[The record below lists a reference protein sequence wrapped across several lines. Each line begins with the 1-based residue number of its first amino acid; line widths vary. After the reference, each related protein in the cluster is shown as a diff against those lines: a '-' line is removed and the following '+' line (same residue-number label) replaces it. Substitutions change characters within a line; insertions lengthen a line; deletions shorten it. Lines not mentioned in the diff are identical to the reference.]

1 MKSLNLKAY
10 RFGILEKFIAFIL
23 IYVICSVPIQRFAQA
38 VDGAGRFPT
47 ILLIFCCIL
56 ILGKIKNDI
65 FSKPLSI
72 YLILAIYMLFNVL
85 AKGTYMPTFIYFK
98 MIFDSVFFM
107 WLVAYLSQ
115 VNFDKTI
122 WILFIGFYL
131 YTLLCF
137 FNGSMSAGERLGGA
151 INANTIGL
159 NAFFTIAFALILYV
173 RKEIKLFLLV
183 VLLILPFFVAIQTGS
198 RMTLGASLFIIA
210 GTFIVSRDKK
220 NILSLIGGIFI
231 LGVIAV
237 ITYYIL
243 EHTLVGERLTGTST
257 QVEGGQLET
266 GTILDLF
273 GDRGFQYYVS
283 WPYFLDNLITG
294 IGLRHWAE
302 DGPTGYVC
310 HSEYLTMY
318 LENGLIGIA
327 LYVAFYYQIIK
338 RLLQRKAATAGTDK
352 NIFKYLLLVF
362 IAMLFINSVLWS
374 FDALGFFAIYALS
387 YTTASKTTRTI
398 ATKKPLPNYDM
409 AKTKY
414 PL

>member
-1 MKSLNLKAY
+1 MS
-10 RFGILEKFIAFIL
+10 
-23 IYVICSVPIQRFAQA
+23 
-38 VDGAGRFPT
+38 
-47 ILLIFCCIL
+47 
-56 ILGKIKNDI
+56 
-65 FSKPLSI
+65 
-72 YLILAIYMLFNVL
+72 
-85 AKGTYMPTFIYFK
+85 TFIYFK

-107 WLVAYLSQ
+107 WLVVYLSQ

-137 FNGSMSAGERLGGA
+137 FNESMSASERLGGV

-159 NAFFTIAFALILYV
+159 NAFFATAFALFLYV
-173 RKEIKLFLLV
+173 RKKIKLLSLV
-183 VLLILPFFVAIQTGS
+183 ILLILPFFVAIQTGS

-220 NILSLIGGIFI
+220 NILSLIAGIFI
-231 LGVIAV
+231 LVVIAI

-243 EHTLVGERLTGTST
+243 EHTLVGERLAGTST

-283 WPYFLDNLITG
+283 WPYFLDNLVTG

-327 LYVAFYYQIIK
+327 LYAAFYYQIIK

-352 NIFKYLLLVF
+352 NIFKYLLLTF
-362 IAMLFINSVLWS
+362 IALLFINSVLWS
-374 FDALGFFAIYALS
+374 FDALGFFAVYALS
-387 YTTASKTTRTI
+387 YTTAYKATRTI
-398 ATKKPLPNYDM
+398 VAKKPLPKYDM

>member
-1 MKSLNLKAY
+1 
-10 RFGILEKFIAFIL
+10 
-23 IYVICSVPIQRFAQA
+23 
-38 VDGAGRFPT
+38 
-47 ILLIFCCIL
+47 
-56 ILGKIKNDI
+56 
-65 FSKPLSI
+65 
-72 YLILAIYMLFNVL
+72 
-85 AKGTYMPTFIYFK
+85 MPTFIYFK
-98 MIFDSVFFM
+98 IIFDSVFFM
-107 WLVAYLSQ
+107 WLVVYLSQ
-115 VNFDKTI
+115 INFDKTI

-159 NAFFTIAFALILYV
+159 NAFFATAFALFLYV
-173 RKEIKLFLLV
+173 RKKIKLLSLV
-183 VLLILPFFVAIQTGS
+183 VLLILPFYVAILTGS

-231 LGVIAV
+231 LGVIAI

-243 EHTLVGERLTGTST
+243 EHTLVGERLAGTTT
-257 QVEGGQLET
+257 QMEESDLAT

-273 GDRGFQYYVS
+273 GDRGIQYYVS

-294 IGLRHWAE
+294 IGLRHWVE

-318 LENGLIGIA
+318 LENGLIGIT
-327 LYVAFYYQIIK
+327 LYAAFYYQIIK
-338 RLLQRKAATAGTDK
+338 RLLQRKATTAGTEK
-352 NIFKYLLLVF
+352 NIFKYLLLAF

-374 FDALGFFAIYALS
+374 FDALGFFAVYALS
-387 YTTASKTTRTI
+387 YTTAYKAPRAI
-398 ATKKPLPNYDM
+398 ATQKPLPKYDM
-409 AKTKY
+409 SKTKY
-414 PL
+414 LL

>member
-47 ILLIFCCIL
+47 ILLIFCCFL

-85 AKGTYMPTFIYFK
+85 AKGAYMPAFIYFK
-98 MIFDSVFFM
+98 IIFDSVFFM
-107 WLVAYLSQ
+107 WLVVYLSQ
-115 VNFDKTI
+115 INFDKTL

-131 YTLLCF
+131 YTLLCLL
-137 FNGSMSAGERLGGA
+137 NGTMSASERLGGA

-159 NAFFTIAFALILYV
+159 NAFFAMLTALFLYI
-173 RKEIKLFLLV
+173 RKKIKLLSLV
-183 VLLILPFFVAIQTGS
+183 VLLILPFYVAILTGS

-231 LGVIAV
+231 LGVIAI

-243 EHTLVGERLTGTST
+243 EHTLVGERLAGTTT
-257 QVEGGQLET
+257 QMEESDLAT

-273 GDRGFQYYVS
+273 GDRGIQYYVS

-294 IGLRHWAE
+294 IGLRHWVE

-327 LYVAFYYQIIK
+327 LYATFYFQIIK
-338 RLLQRKAATAGTDK
+338 RLLQRKAIATTKDK
-352 NIFKYLLLVF
+352 SIFKYLLLAF

-374 FDALGFFAIYALS
+374 FDSLGFFSIYALS
-387 YTTASKTTRTI
+387 YTTAYKAPRAI
-398 ATKKPLPNYDM
+398 ATQKPLPKYDM
-409 AKTKY
+409 SKTKY
-414 PL
+414 LL

>member
-1 MKSLNLKAY
+1 MKNLNLKAY

-23 IYVICSVPIQRFAQA
+23 IYVICSVPIQRFAQT

-47 ILLIFCCIL
+47 ILLIFCCFL

-85 AKGTYMPTFIYFK
+85 VKGAYMPAFIYFK
-98 MIFDSVFFM
+98 IIFDSVFFM
-107 WLVAYLSQ
+107 WLIVYLSQ
-115 VNFDKTI
+115 INFDKTI

-159 NAFFTIAFALILYV
+159 NAFFAIAFALFLYV
-173 RKEIKLFLLV
+173 RKKIKLLSLV
-183 VLLILPFFVAIQTGS
+183 ILLILPFYVAILTGS

-210 GTFIVSRDKK
+210 GTFIVSRNKK

-231 LGVIAV
+231 LTIIAI

-243 EHTLVGERLTGTST
+243 EYTLVGERLAGTTT
-257 QVEGGQLET
+257 QMEESSQAT

-273 GDRGFQYYVS
+273 GDRGIQYYVS
-283 WPYFLDNLITG
+283 WPYFLDYLVTG
-294 IGLRHWAE
+294 IGLRHWME

-327 LYVAFYYQIIK
+327 LYAAFYYQIIK
-338 RLLQRKAATAGTDK
+338 RLFQHKAATAGTGK
-352 NIFKYLLLVF
+352 NIFKYLLLTF
-362 IAMLFINSVLWS
+362 IALLFINSVLWS
-374 FDALGFFAIYALS
+374 FDSLGFFAVYALS
-387 YTTASKTTRTI
+387 YTTASKATRTI

>member
-107 WLVAYLSQ
+107 WLVVYLSQ

-137 FNGSMSAGERLGGA
+137 FNESMSTSERLGGV

-159 NAFFTIAFALILYV
+159 NAFFATAFALFLYI
-173 RKEIKLFLLV
+173 RKKVKLFLLV
-183 VLLILPFFVAIQTGS
+183 ILLILPFFVAIQTGS
-198 RMTLGASLFIIA
+198 RMTLGASLFVIA

-220 NILSLIGGIFI
+220 NILSLIAGIFI
-231 LGVIAV
+231 LGVIAI

-243 EHTLVGERLTGTST
+243 EHTLVGERLAGTTT
-257 QVEGGQLET
+257 QMDESDLAT

-273 GDRGFQYYVS
+273 GDRGIQYYVS
-283 WPYFLDNLITG
+283 WPYFLDNLVTG
-294 IGLRHWAE
+294 IGLRHWVE
-302 DGPTGYVC
+302 DGPTGLVC

-327 LYVAFYYQIIK
+327 LYATFYYQIIK
-338 RLLQRKAATAGTDK
+338 RLFQRKAATAGTDK
-352 NIFKYLLLVF
+352 NIFKYLLLAF

-374 FDALGFFAIYALS
+374 FDALGFFSVYALS
-387 YTTASKTTRTI
+387 YTTAYKATRTI
-398 ATKKPLPNYDM
+398 ATKKPLPKYDM

>member
-1 MKSLNLKAY
+1 
-10 RFGILEKFIAFIL
+10 
-23 IYVICSVPIQRFAQA
+23 
-38 VDGAGRFPT
+38 
-47 ILLIFCCIL
+47 
-56 ILGKIKNDI
+56 
-65 FSKPLSI
+65 
-72 YLILAIYMLFNVL
+72 
-85 AKGTYMPTFIYFK
+85 
-98 MIFDSVFFM
+98 
-107 WLVAYLSQ
+107 
-115 VNFDKTI
+115 
-122 WILFIGFYL
+122 
-131 YTLLCF
+131 
-137 FNGSMSAGERLGGA
+137 
-151 INANTIGL
+151 
-159 NAFFTIAFALILYV
+159 
-173 RKEIKLFLLV
+173 
-183 VLLILPFFVAIQTGS
+183 
-198 RMTLGASLFIIA
+198 MTLGASLFIIA

-398 ATKKPLPNYDM
+398 TTKKPLPNYDM